1 MMICLPKNFDRQK
14 LIFTGEI
21 FMIDNSDIPTNNI
34 VMLKDESGNPMKF
47 EFLDRQ
53 TYNGEKYVIL
63 LPIPEP
69 KDGNVVILRLEYTDG
84 ADGAE
89 NYVEETDSD
98 VLNAVYE
105 LFKEHCS
112 DRFDFDM

>member
-1 MMICLPKNFDRQK
+1 
-14 LIFTGEI
+14 
-21 FMIDNSDIPTNNI
+21 MIDNSDIPTNNI

-69 KDGNVVILRLEYTDG
+69 KDGNVVILRLECLMLYMNYSRSIAVTDLILIC
-84 ADGAE
+84 
-89 NYVEETDSD
+89 SI
-98 VLNAVYE
+98 LL
-105 LFKEHCS
+105 LFSEV
-112 DRFDFDM
+112 

>member
-1 MMICLPKNFDRQK
+1 MSTVSYENNDQDK
-14 LIFTGEI
+14 
-21 FMIDNSDIPTNNI
+21 SNI
-34 VMLKDESGNPMKF
+34 VILKDESGKPVRF

-69 KDGNVVILRLEYTDG
+69 EDGNVVILKLQYIDG
-84 ADGAE
+84 EDGAE
-89 NYVEETDSD
+89 NYIAETDPD
-98 VLNAVYE
+98 TLNAVYE

-112 DRFDFDM
+112 DKFDFDI

>member
-34 VMLKDESGNPMKF
+34 VILKDESGNPMKF

-63 LPIPEP
+63 LPIPEL

-84 ADGAE
+84 EDGAE